1 MTILRFSQVN
11 RDNIEA
17 KSGIYAWY
25 YKVSLGDADINRFI
39 KVLNNAENFEKTSIV
54 EKFLDRHFYQFFK
67 ESNYQASLN
76 GKLMP
81 TFKGELHHIN
91 QSSNALIAEIIINPN
106 LLWELKNFTQDLAID
121 FSSPIYIGMADNLQK
136 RLTTHKNLIEK
147 FKEERILNDSFDDR
161 DENFAARVASKQM
174 LTKNLYVSIKTVE
187 SKLKLHTTLENL
199 MNRINY
205 PVLGR
210 N

>member
-1 MTILRFSQVN
+1 MNVLRFSQVTTES
-11 RDNIEA
+11 IEN
-17 KSGIYAWY
+17 KSGVYAWY
-25 YKVSLGDADINRFI
+25 YKVSLGDADIQKLIDSLKHLDEYQKSVAVEDF
-39 KVLNNAENFEKTSIV
+39 LN
-54 EKFLDRHFYQFFK
+54 RHFYQFFK
-67 ESNYQASLN
+67 EANYQASIT

-81 TFKGELHHIN
+81 AFKGELAHID
-91 QSSNALIAEIIINPN
+91 QSSASLKSQLLTSPE
-106 LLWELKNFTQDLAID
+106 LLWEIKSFIKDLDVD
-121 FSSPIYIGMADNLQK
+121 FSSPIYIGMADNLNVRLNNHK
-136 RLTTHKNLIEK
+136 RLIDK
-147 FKEERILNDSFDDR
+147 FKKEKVTNDNFDDR

-187 SKLKLHTTLENL
+187 SDSRLHTTLENL